1 MERGV
6 KMRILTG
13 KYKGRALKMPKGIR
27 PTQDK
32 VRKALF
38 DILMDVEGLNFLE
51 LFAGS
56 GAVGLEAVSR
66 GAKGAVLVESSRDC
80 QLAIKDNMEHLK
92 VDNVIVYPQDV
103 FRAVEHL
110 NKSQKKFDI
119 IFLDPP
125 YHKEKAVEQE
135 GPQSAEDTLTLSKKT
150 LQLLGCCDILA
161 PNGFV
166 IVEHFKRDP
175 LPEDMAGFALI
186 KRASYGDTFLSF
198 YGRKA

>member
-1 MERGV
+1 
-6 KMRILTG
+6 MRIITG

-32 VRKALF
+32 VRKAIF
-38 DILMDVEGLNFLE
+38 DILMDAEGLTFLE

-56 GAVGLEAVSR
+56 GAVGLEALSR
-66 GAKGAVLVESSRDC
+66 GAKGLVLVEADRNC
-80 QLAIKDNMEHLK
+80 QLAIKENMEHLK
-92 VDNVIVYPQDV
+92 VDNAIVYPQEAE
-103 FRAVEHL
+103 RAIEHL
-110 NKSQKKFDI
+110 DRSQKKFDI

-125 YHKEKAVEQE
+125 YHKEKNAS
-135 GPQSAEDTLTLSKKT
+135 GEDLEAAQDAPTLSKKT

-161 PNGFV
+161 PNGFI

-175 LPEDMAGFALI
+175 LPEDIAGFALI

-198 YGRKA
+198 FKKS